1 MGAAARVEIEPHP
14 EDVAE
19 VLCAVSARLDTLVR
33 RRAAHD
39 AAAGGP
45 PPMVVKLV
53 LVGDARVGKSS
64 LLLRFADDTYREG
77 YRATIGVD
85 HVVTL
90 ISMQFSEHTKRVRA
104 EP

>member
-39 AAAGGP
+39 AAARGP
-45 PPMVVKLV
+45 PPMYKLV

>member
-1 MGAAARVEIEPHP
+1 MGAAAREEIEPHP

-45 PPMVVKLV
+45 PPMYKLV